1 MFKGRYHVLGGAIDP
16 IHGVGPD
23 QLRVRQ
29 LLTRLQD
36 GTVQEV
42 IVATN
47 PTIEGEATA
56 SYLSRT
62 LSTIGVMTSRL
73 AMGLP
78 MGGDL
83 EYADPVTLG
92 RALEGRRRAE

>member
-1 MFKGRYHVLGGAIDP
+1 
-16 IHGVGPD
+16 
-23 QLRVRQ
+23 